1 MGSGDFCN
9 EVCYGAGIYDDTTGL
24 YYLNARYYDPDTGNF
39 LTQDTYR
46 GSRSRTETLNLYG
59 YCAGN
64 PINYTDPS
72 GHWIWGIIG
81 AASGAYDGYKYAKK
95 KKYKGWRKAAAIAG
109 GAALGAVNP
118 FKVFKAARTGYR
130 AYKACKYAKK
140 ARSYVKKGK
149 ALKKI
154 KLKARH
160 TKITK
165 KKYKVK
171 RKPKVV
177 RTSKKTIKKLQRK
190 AKARCFTAGTRIHTE
205 KGFKAI
211 ETIKPGDRVWS
222 ENPETNSK
230 ALKKV
235 KKIFVRGKDSLIRL
249 AINGEVIETT
259 DEHPFYVEGRG
270 FTAAKEL
277 KTGDEVRLE
286 DGTAA
291 RIESSETRQLDRPV
305 KVYNFEVEDYHTYYV
320 SEQKVLVHNTC
331 METVKNTPRLVK
343 TSYKKANYVGKVK
356 SKNGESPDDFS
367 LPNAGRRGAFREAKR
382 ASGLPVSSNPI
393 SVRPAIGKNG
403 KTIPGRDYVFEHP
416 QEANKEL
423 VVREHFGHNYPDNP
437 MQNRGKHFNDIYGN
451 HYDY

>member
-1 MGSGDFCN
+1 MLSGLHLRN
-9 EVCYGAGIYDDTTGL
+9 TYEYD
-24 YYLNARYYDPDTGNF
+24 A
-39 LTQDTYR
+39 
-46 GSRSRTETLNLYG
+46 
-59 YCAGN
+59 AGN
-64 PINYTDPS
+64 KTRESVLSGTSVQSSTDYRFNEFNQLISSVKKDEEGSVASSKAYT
-72 GHWIWGIIG
+72 
-81 AASGAYDGYKYAKK
+81 YDLNGNQTTEIDSITGEEADYKYDADNRLSEAT
-95 KKYKGWRKAAAIAG
+95 GR
-109 GAALGAVNP
+109 N
-118 FKVFKAARTGYR
+118 GYR
-130 AYKACKYAKK
+130 AYKACKYARK

-235 KKIFVRGKDSLIRL
+235 KKIFVREKDSLIRL

-277 KTGDEVRLE
+277 KAGDEVRLE

>member
-1 MGSGDFCN
+1 MS
-9 EVCYGAGIYDDTTGL
+9 
-24 YYLNARYYDPDTGNF
+24 
-39 LTQDTYR
+39 
-46 GSRSRTETLNLYG
+46 
-59 YCAGN
+59 
-64 PINYTDPS
+64 
-72 GHWIWGIIG
+72 
-81 AASGAYDGYKYAKK
+81 
-95 KKYKGWRKAAAIAG
+95 
-109 GAALGAVNP
+109 
-118 FKVFKAARTGYR
+118 
-130 AYKACKYAKK
+130 
-140 ARSYVKKGK
+140 
-149 ALKKI
+149 
-154 KLKARH
+154 
-160 TKITK
+160 
-165 KKYKVK
+165 
-171 RKPKVV
+171 
-177 RTSKKTIKKLQRK
+177 RK

-277 KTGDEVRLE
+277 KAGDEVRLE

>member
-1 MGSGDFCN
+1 MVASTRLAAQG
-9 EVCYGAGIYDDTTGL
+9 EVISSESNTYEYD
-24 YYLNARYYDPDTGNF
+24 A
-39 LTQDTYR
+39 
-46 GSRSRTETLNLYG
+46 
-59 YCAGN
+59 AGN
-64 PINYTDPS
+64 KTRESVLSGTSVQSSTDYRFNEFNQLISSVKKDEEGSVASSKAYT
-72 GHWIWGIIG
+72 
-81 AASGAYDGYKYAKK
+81 YDLNGNQTTEIDSITGEEADYKYDADNRLSEAT
-95 KKYKGWRKAAAIAG
+95 GR
-109 GAALGAVNP
+109 N
-118 FKVFKAARTGYR
+118 GYR

-235 KKIFVRGKDSLIRL
+235 KKIFVREKDSLIRL

-270 FTAAKEL
+270 FTA
-277 KTGDEVRLE
+277 
-286 DGTAA
+286 
-291 RIESSETRQLDRPV
+291 
-305 KVYNFEVEDYHTYYV
+305 
-320 SEQKVLVHNTC
+320 
-331 METVKNTPRLVK
+331 
-343 TSYKKANYVGKVK
+343 
-356 SKNGESPDDFS
+356 
-367 LPNAGRRGAFREAKR
+367 
-382 ASGLPVSSNPI
+382 
-393 SVRPAIGKNG
+393 
-403 KTIPGRDYVFEHP
+403 
-416 QEANKEL
+416 
-423 VVREHFGHNYPDNP
+423 
-437 MQNRGKHFNDIYGN
+437 
-451 HYDY
+451 

>member
-1 MGSGDFCN
+1 M
-9 EVCYGAGIYDDTTGL
+9 
-24 YYLNARYYDPDTGNF
+24 
-39 LTQDTYR
+39 
-46 GSRSRTETLNLYG
+46 
-59 YCAGN
+59 
-64 PINYTDPS
+64 
-72 GHWIWGIIG
+72 
-81 AASGAYDGYKYAKK
+81 
-95 KKYKGWRKAAAIAG
+95 
-109 GAALGAVNP
+109 NP

-190 AKARCFTAGTRIHTE
+190 AKAMCFTAGTRIHTE

-235 KKIFVRGKDSLIRL
+235 KKIFVREKDSLIRL

-277 KTGDEVRLE
+277 KAGDEVRLE

-331 METVKNTPRLVK
+331 SKPTEKKTPAKLNERYNTSKRLYRVMSEGELKNVKETGQLRGGRKGTTYFTDSRYKNAEVAQDRL
-343 TSYKKANYVGKVK
+343 
-356 SKNGESPDDFS
+356 S
-367 LPNAGRRGAFREAKR
+367 LPEKPDFILEFEITN
-382 ASGLPVSSNPI
+382 NPI
-393 SVRPAIGKNG
+393 IKGGSRVEPNYGGKGGGREYFTDDIVDIKIINYQ
-403 KTIPGRDYVFEHP
+403 KMVPGGRY
-416 QEANKEL
+416 N
-423 VVREHFGHNYPDNP
+423 
-437 MQNRGKHFNDIYGN
+437 
-451 HYDY
+451 